1 MAQQSERP
9 DWQRLLK
16 LLALGW
22 AGWNLLSE
30 DDRRWL
36 TEILRQVGTSPP
48 PPPPRSLSP
57 AQSPP
62 PLPAAPVLPPP
73 PLGPPADVSSSN
85 ESAQPPRVVGI
96 VRPLEALRR
105 NLEETAAQPSSATPK
120 PAPSS
125 KPDPDPRWRSVI
137 RPPAIILI
145 LGALGSG
152 KSALAYFLLE
162 LFRFRLNVFV
172 VGVPPAARQL
182 LPPWIGIAS
191 TLEEVPQGS
200 IALVDEGHLHY
211 HARSSAQAESKAMS
225 QLLGL
230 SRQRDLTIVVVSPDA
245 RQIDINLVSSSNVI
259 IAKEPSA
266 MRLEFERR
274 ELRPFLERAK
284 AQFSILRGDKRG
296 WSHVYA
302 PDVEFEGMLPSPLPS
317 FWTPRLSKL
326 FAAGQEPSAPR
337 APQRPSTDDRI
348 REAQRLDALGSS
360 NAEISRTIGVSKATV
375 VNYLRDYPYRRP
387 RK

>member
-1 MAQQSERP
+1 MAQQPEGP
-9 DWQRLLK
+9 DWNRIIK
-16 LLALGW
+16 MLALGW
-22 AGWNLLSE
+22 FGWKLLSDE
-30 DDRRWL
+30 DRRWL
-36 TEILRQVGTSPP
+36 AQSLREMRTPP
-48 PPPPRSLSP
+48 PQPPPMSLPPRQSPSP
-57 AQSPP
+57 AARSAPA
-62 PLPAAPVLPPP
+62 PLPSEPS
-73 PLGPPADVSSSN
+73 ADVPASDEPGQSS
-85 ESAQPPRVVGI
+85 RLGRI
-96 VRPLEALRR
+96 VKPLEALRR
-105 NLEETAAQPSSATPK
+105 NLEETAEQPLSPPPK
-120 PAPSS
+120 AASVS
-125 KPDPDPRWRSVI
+125 KPEPDPRWRTVI

-145 LGALGSG
+145 LGMLGAG
-152 KSALAYFLLE
+152 KSAQGFFLLE
-162 LFRFRLNVFV
+162 LFRFQLNVFV

-211 HARSSAQAESKAMS
+211 HARSSMRGASKAMS

-230 SRQRDLTIVVVSPDA
+230 SRQRDLTIIIVSPDA

-274 ELRPFLERAK
+274 ELRPLLERAK
-284 AQFSILRGDKRG
+284 AQFSILRADKRG

-302 PDVEFEGMLPSPLPS
+302 PDAEFEGMLPSPLPS

-326 FAAGQEPSAPR
+326 FAQGMEPSAPR
-337 APQRPSTDDRI
+337 APQRPSADDRI

-360 NAEISRTIGVSKATV
+360 NAEIARTIGVSKATV